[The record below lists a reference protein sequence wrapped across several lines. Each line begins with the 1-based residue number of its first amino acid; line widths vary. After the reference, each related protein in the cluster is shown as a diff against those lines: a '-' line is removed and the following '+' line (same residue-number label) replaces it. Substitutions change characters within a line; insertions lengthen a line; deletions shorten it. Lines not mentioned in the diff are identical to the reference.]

1 MRQRHTH
8 PIRLLL
14 ITLLGY
20 LAFASAAGAAGGGL
34 PFDTL
39 LVSLATSV
47 EGPLGAVILISA
59 VVGGGAVFMFGGRP
73 LLAIGLIM
81 GGAIV
86 GVARTVST
94 TLLGHG
100 GGFLIPFGPG

>member
-1 MRQRHTH
+1 MQRLYVN
-8 PIRLLL
+8 PLKPAVFVILLS
-14 ITLLGY
+14 
-20 LAFASAAGAAGGGL
+20 LALASAASAAGGGL
-34 PFDTL
+34 PFDAL

-59 VVGGGAVFMFGGRP
+59 IVGGGAVFMFGGRP

-86 GVARTVST
+86 GA
-94 TLLGHG
+94 GYN
-100 GGFLIPFGPG
+100 IP